1 MTAANMTQEEAAQ
14 FVAKWSKGKPRFDD
28 VRQLMGFLAH
38 DDIAAAARGSKTK
51 TGFIRG
57 PNDWDLDALYRA
69 AVAAQPDGLT
79 KVANS
84 GRGTTDG

>member
-1 MTAANMTQEEAAQ
+1 MTAANMTREEAAQ
-14 FVAKWSKGKPRFDD
+14 VVAHWSKGKPYFND

-57 PNDWDLDALYRA
+57 PNDWDLDALYQTALALRS
-69 AVAAQPDGLT
+69 VSSRSSRNG
-79 KVANS
+79 
-84 GRGTTDG
+84 